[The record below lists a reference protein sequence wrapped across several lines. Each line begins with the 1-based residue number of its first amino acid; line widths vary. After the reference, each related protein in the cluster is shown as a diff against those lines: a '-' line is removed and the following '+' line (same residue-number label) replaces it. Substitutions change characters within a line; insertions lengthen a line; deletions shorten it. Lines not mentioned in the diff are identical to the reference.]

1 MTQEIGRVERP
12 AAAQYQGKRK
22 LLLVPLMHTPPDEV
36 AEGVAILERYWDQ
49 VRTQIAAMESRLG
62 VLQHIYCE
70 SLVEGG
76 DEGLKNLEQVDQRG
90 HSFVKTKCEVGATL
104 QATEDMESLAEILDL
119 QRFLVLPM
127 MSQRVAQRIQE
138 WFSESNKN
146 RYQYIAERINNTLG
160 ENETGMLLIS
170 ERHQVQFPS
179 DIEVFYVAPPA
190 LDEFR
195 RWLQN
200 WVAQQRQERPEQGS
214 EPEEEGDAGGDSP

>member
-1 MTQEIGRVERP
+1 MTQEIGRLERP
-12 AAAQYQGKRK
+12 SAAQYQGKRK
-22 LLLVPLMHTPPDEV
+22 LLLVPLMHTLPNDL
-36 AEGVAILERYWDQ
+36 AEGIAILERYWDQ
-49 VRTQIAAMESRLG
+49 VRTQISAMESRLG
-62 VLQHIYCE
+62 LLQHIYCE

-76 DEGLKNLEQVDQRG
+76 DDGLKNLELVDQRG
-90 HSFVKTKCEVGATL
+90 HSFVKTKCEAGATL

-127 MSQRVAQRIQE
+127 VSQRVAHRIQE
-138 WFSESNKN
+138 WFAESNRN
-146 RYQYIAERINNTLG
+146 RYQHIAERINQTLG

-170 ERHQVQFPS
+170 ERHQVQFPA

-200 WVAQQRQERPEQGS
+200 WMAQQRQERQGES
-214 EPEEEGDAGGDSP
+214 GEPGEEGAADHG

>member
-12 AAAQYQGKRK
+12 SAAQYQGKRK
-22 LLLVPLMHTPPDEV
+22 LLLVPLMHTPPAEV
-36 AEGVAILERYWDQ
+36 AEGTAILERYWDQ
-49 VRTQIAAMESRLG
+49 VRTQISAMESRLG
-62 VLQHIYCE
+62 SLQHIYCE

-76 DEGLKNLEQVDQRG
+76 DEGLKNLEMVDQHG

-104 QATEDMESLAEILDL
+104 QATEDIESLAEILDL

-127 MSQRVAQRIQE
+127 VSQRVAQRIHE
-138 WFSESNKN
+138 WFAESNKN
-146 RYQYIAERINNTLG
+146 RYQYIADRINKTLG
-160 ENETGMLLIS
+160 ENETGLLLIS
-170 ERHQVQFPS
+170 ERHQVQFPA

-200 WVAQQRQERPEQGS
+200 WMAQQRREHAEESS
-214 EPEEEGDAGGDSP
+214 EPGEEGASDQG